1 MKEYNF
7 YNENYYLFPF
17 YGSESNMF
25 GDALHGI
32 YSSRDA
38 SSLRKEQTF
47 SIYKE
52 EILLYKE
59 YIATIAN
66 FIYQLDNSL
75 NPISYSLIIHFLL
88 KIGYFSCDDNYFKLA
103 NPTVELFSGYW
114 GLQIT
119 KGFGCCRHIASFY
132 KDLFDELNLYNEK
145 MFCHVSHTYSPK
157 DAYRS
162 LGSHVIN
169 IICFNNLFGGYDMTK
184 NIFYRFRDDLTLESM
199 FKDNILYMYNKPC
212 INVIIDGM
220 SIDEMLNR
228 LDLYGLFK
236 GKSMFNYQEFLS
248 IYSLARQTILEN
260 EKLLLS
266 FRSKVKTYAKKIASK

>member
-1 MKEYNF
+1 MENYRF
-7 YNENYYLFPF
+7 YDENYYLFPF
-17 YGSESNMF
+17 YGSENSKF
-25 GDALHGI
+25 GDALLDI
-32 YSSRDA
+32 YRIRGTR
-38 SSLRKEQTF
+38 LLKKEQTL

-59 YIATIAN
+59 YIAMIAN

-75 NPISYSLIIHFLL
+75 DPVNYSLIIHFLL

-145 MFCHVSHTYSPK
+145 MFCHVSRTYSPE

-169 IICFNNLFGGYDMTK
+169 VICFNNLFGGYDMTK
-184 NIFYRFRDDLTLESM
+184 NIFYRFKDDLTLESM

-212 INVIIDGM
+212 INVIFDGI

-228 LDLYGLFK
+228 LDLYGLFM
-236 GKSMFNYQEFLS
+236 GKSMFDYQEFLS
-248 IYSLARQTILEN
+248 IYSQVRQTLLKN

-266 FRSKVKTYAKKIASK
+266 FRGKVKTYAKKIASK